1 MKQQL
6 HVITLGVADFE
17 QAVNFYEQ
25 GLGWQKSN
33 QSMEGWALS
42 PLGGMVLTLHPRDE
56 LAKDVGLSYQPSSF
70 SGLTM
75 AYNAES
81 EQEVDVVL
89 SKVKSLGGTII
100 KPAQE

>member
-1 MKQQL
+1 
-6 HVITLGVADFE
+6 
-17 QAVNFYEQ
+17 
-25 GLGWQKSN
+25 
-33 QSMEGWALS
+33 MEGLALS
-42 PLGGMVLTLHPRDE
+42 PLGGMVLALHPREE

-100 KPAQE
+100 KPAQEVYLGSYSGYFKDLYGYVFDVAYNPLWEFDKSG